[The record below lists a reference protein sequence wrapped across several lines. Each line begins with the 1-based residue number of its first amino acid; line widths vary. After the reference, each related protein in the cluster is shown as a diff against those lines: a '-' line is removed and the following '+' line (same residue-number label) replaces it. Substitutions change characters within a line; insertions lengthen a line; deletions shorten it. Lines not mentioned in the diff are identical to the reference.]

1 MECDYEA
8 AQNARLDSDLPDRAL
23 MERYGGKVGAIMYA
37 APGVRAD
44 INATVSLL
52 SRALTFPTPEL
63 EKHADTLLLYLAHTA
78 DLGITYDGCR
88 PDAQR
93 LVAVS
98 DSDWAVAHST
108 TGWHVSLAGAAIG
121 HASKRQPCVSGSST
135 EAEIVAASTCA
146 NEVVYFRGL
155 ARELGLEQLEPTPLL
170 VDNSGAVALAR
181 DRKSCNKS
189 RHIDRRFFKVRE
201 LHAAGVVKVDYVP
214 TDDNSADVLTKA
226 LSPPVFARHRATVMN
241 LTP

>member
-1 MECDYEA
+1 M
-8 AQNARLDSDLPDRAL
+8 
-23 MERYGGKVGAIMYA
+23 
-37 APGVRAD
+37 
-44 INATVSLL
+44 
-52 SRALTFPTPEL
+52 
-63 EKHADTLLLYLAHTA
+63 
-78 DLGITYDGCR
+78 
-88 PDAQR
+88 
-93 LVAVS
+93 S

-121 HASKRQPCVSGSST
+121 HASKRQPCVAGSST

-241 LTP
+241 LAP

>member
-1 MECDYEA
+1 ML
-8 AQNARLDSDLPDRAL
+8 RPLRPSRPSD
-23 MERYGGKVGAIMYA
+23 
-37 APGVRAD
+37 APFGD
-44 INATVSLL
+44 
-52 SRALTFPTPEL
+52 
-63 EKHADTLLLYLAHTA
+63 
-78 DLGITYDGCR
+78 
-88 PDAQR
+88 
-93 LVAVS
+93 
-98 DSDWAVAHST
+98 
-108 TGWHVSLAGAAIG
+108 
-121 HASKRQPCVSGSST
+121 
-135 EAEIVAASTCA
+135 
-146 NEVVYFRGL
+146 FRGL

-241 LTP
+241 LAP